1 MRAALA
7 LLAVLAAV
15 AAAAAPAARALDPRC
30 AGEQLHGT
38 FAVVPGSAGAGN
50 IVYKLV
56 LKNVSSAPCTVT
68 GLPQGQ
74 LLGRTHNPLPTHV
87 RAANPGALAA
97 VLVTLLPGQSTV
109 ATARF
114 SPDVAGTGDSMS
126 RRCQPVSYWFRVRGQ
141 GGGITV
147 VPVKPPTSVC
157 ERGTLSF
164 SAYGTRG

>member
-1 MRAALA
+1 MRVALAGVAALA
-7 LLAVLAAV
+7 AIAASV
-15 AAAAAPAARALDPRC
+15 APAAPTISVSC
-30 AGEQLHGT
+30 NGKQLTGS

-56 LKNVSSAPCTVT
+56 LKNTSGAACTVT

-74 LLGRTHNPLPTHV
+74 LLGRKHNPLPIHV
-87 RAANPGALAA
+87 VAANRGALTA
-97 VLVTLLPGQSTV
+97 VLVTLMPGQTTV

-114 SPDVAGTGDSMS
+114 SPDVTGVGDSQS

-141 GGGITV
+141 GGGTTV

-164 SAYGTRG
+164 SAYGTTG